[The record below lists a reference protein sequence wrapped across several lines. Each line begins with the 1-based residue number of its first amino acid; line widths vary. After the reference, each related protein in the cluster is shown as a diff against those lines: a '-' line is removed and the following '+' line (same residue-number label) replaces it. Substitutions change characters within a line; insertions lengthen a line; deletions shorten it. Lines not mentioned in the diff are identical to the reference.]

1 MLTRLHRAASPISTR
16 ATTFALTTLRP
27 LRISTWTATFTFESI
42 RPIRISAIHIAMLT
56 RIHRAASPITT
67 RATTCAFTMFTL
79 TAMRSLRITT
89 KATTFT
95 FETMH
100 RSFNISARSPV
111 FTSRATWWSVVA
123 TISIFVLSEGGG
135 RCRDSDRRSE

>member
-1 MLTRLHRAASPISTR
+1 MATFTFESIRPIRISTFHIVVVTRLHRAASPISTR
-16 ATTFALTTLRP
+16 ATAFAFTALRP
-27 LRISTWTATFTFESI
+27 LRISTWTTAFAFESI
-42 RPIRISAIHIAMLT
+42 RAIRISALHIVVLT

-67 RATTCAFTMFTL
+67 RATAFAFN
-79 TAMRSLRITT
+79 
-89 KATTFT
+89 
-95 FETMH
+95 TMH

-111 FTSRATWWSVVA
+111 LASRTTWWSVVA